1 MSRVVFLALA
11 FILSLLVSISL
22 PSLRAIDI
30 VRIDVDG
37 SDGFEN
43 IDAGSIRRHFSD
55 VAGNLVRIRS
65 KAAPA
70 VPHGILTRSYCVEPS
85 GVKTLCSST
94 GHGYSVPLT
103 VAGGE
108 IKSSWTKG
116 LAVHPVATAFTF
128 VALLLSFSTH
138 LTVTLAASLVS
149 FLAALLTLVAFAID
163 IALLLLTRHAINENF
178 PSSVASFIHTNTAAG
193 FWMTFVSLILLLLAG
208 CTVCFGRRQNRM
220 SGASGQS
227 YPLYESKGGI
237 FSRFRRN

>member
-1 MSRVVFLALA
+1 MSRAFCIPGVVFLALA

-43 IDAGSIRRHFSD
+43 IDAGSIR
-55 VAGNLVRIRS
+55 L
-65 KAAPA
+65 
-70 VPHGILTRSYCVEPS
+70 GIWSYCVEPS

-178 PSSVASFIHTNTAAG
+178 PSDAARFIHTNTAAG

-208 CTVCFGRRQNRM
+208 CTVCFGRRQSRM
-220 SGASGQS
+220 SSSSGQS
-227 YPLYESKGGI
+227 YPLYENKGSI
-237 FSRFRRN
+237 FSRFRNN